1 MASAVFADKE
11 NAELGR
17 TGSAKVNPRLQSA
30 PVSKG
35 IGFGGKTYHSLHS
48 ENLKGKQSQLV
59 RKALGAVNKTVSSK
73 PVTATKKDLSGSR
86 PIKKISAPVK
96 QYKDYTGI
104 EKNIPYDPTEFEDY
118 YQLPEDQSIDH
129 LCLAR
134 LAVPAYKEADDS
146 LDLDCPMKLSP
157 LKMVKVGVKGSKMF
171 AKACPTPHPGKLNGK
186 PPQLI
191 RKALGAVNKTES
203 SKPVVEQ
210 KTSSM
215 SKPKVCAP
223 IANPKTYPEIEKF
236 HPYNPADFEDCY
248 RLPEEQTI
256 SHLCLARLAMPVY
269 EEKDDPL
276 NVECPMKLSPV
287 KLLKETSCTDVDSF
301 LQTIAELTDIPLP
314 SLMDY

>member
-1 MASAVFADKE
+1 MASIVFIDKE
-11 NAELGR
+11 NGDLGS
-17 TGSAKVNPRLQSA
+17 TASAKIRPRLQSA
-30 PVSKG
+30 P
-35 IGFGGKTYHSLHS
+35 
-48 ENLKGKQSQLV
+48 
-59 RKALGAVNKTVSSK
+59 
-73 PVTATKKDLSGSR
+73 
-86 PIKKISAPVK
+86 
-96 QYKDYTGI
+96 
-104 EKNIPYDPTEFEDY
+104 
-118 YQLPEDQSIDH
+118 
-129 LCLAR
+129 
-134 LAVPAYKEADDS
+134 
-146 LDLDCPMKLSP
+146 
-157 LKMVKVGVKGSKMF
+157 VGVKGSKMF